1 VKKAASWFIPMVFL
15 VLLTASSPG
24 EAGAAPS
31 ITEAYLASGVAADG
45 SPSGRVSAYD
55 PSAKEFVAVAE
66 VRDAQAGTAVRFLW
80 FSSPPGR
87 GRVRLGERTVTS
99 PISESSVTFHS
110 SLTLGKNWPEGK
122 YVVDIHLLPA
132 SRPSASLRFDVKKG
146 AVPPAGKIPDAKKPI
161 PGGRETDEKTVAE
174 KESSFRENPGSFR
187 AALELAEAYA
197 AMDDAASLALA
208 VSLFRGLAAASPS
221 DTVLAGLADAW
232 GRSGR
237 FGQAFDT
244 ALRRAW
250 NPMVSP
256 AGAVSQI
263 LLFSAATRTGES
275 NACAPSWSS
284 GKTEERTFFPLW
296 PPFSWKEHRLQ
307 EMPSSGGSM
316 KKQPKTCSKRSGHP
330 SLHPCPPSLNPSAW
344 RRSWKGDEP
353 RGCLP

>member
-1 VKKAASWFIPMVFL
+1 MKKAAPWFILLFSLVAPM
-15 VLLTASSPG
+15 AAPPG
-24 EAGAAPS
+24 EA
-31 ITEAYLASGVAADG
+31 EAVPAIAETYLASAVATDG
-45 SPSGRVSAYD
+45 APVGRVSAYD

-66 VRDAQAGTAVRFLW
+66 VRDVEAGTAVRFVW
-80 FSSPPGR
+80 YSSPPGSAR
-87 GRVRLGERTVTS
+87 ARLGERTVTS
-99 PISESSVTFHS
+99 PIRESSVTFHS

-197 AMDDAASLALA
+197 AMDDPASLALA

-263 LLFSAATRTGES
+263 LLFSAA
-275 NACAPSWSS
+275 S
-284 GKTEERTFFPLW
+284 GDPDRGIECLRSILELREDGREDVLPALAALFLERASVAGDAFERREYEKAAEDVLEEIRASF
-296 PPFSWKEHRLQ
+296 
-307 EMPSSGGSM
+307 PSSVPAVSE
-316 KKQPKTCSKRSGHP
+316 
-330 SLHPCPPSLNPSAW
+330 SLRLAEELE
-344 RRSWKGDEP
+344 RR
-353 RGCLP
+353 